1 MGKVGGGGGA
11 GATPLP
17 GVDVVTLEVGVV
29 SSPDVARGNA
39 SDIIGGG
46 RGDRKLVWNPVS
58 RCVVCEEE
66 STFTGFLAFSSA
78 FSFWGSFTLSVSV
91 HSSSEYSPGFV
102 NVNTSPSWFSSS
114 LVNEVMC
121 RLCVCCQ
128 QYRLSA

>member
-1 MGKVGGGGGA
+1 MPPSFVANAGFTVAIISMGKVGGGG

-46 RGDRKLVWNPVS
+46 RGDRKLVWNPVL

-78 FSFWGSFTLSVSV
+78 FSSLGSFSLSV
-91 HSSSEYSPGFV
+91 HSSSDKV
-102 NVNTSPSWFSSS
+102 QASS
-114 LVNEVMC
+114 M
-121 RLCVCCQ
+121 
-128 QYRLSA
+128 

>member
-1 MGKVGGGGGA
+1 MGKGGGRGGA
-11 GATPLP
+11 TLLP

-29 SSPDVARGNA
+29 GSPDVARGNA

-102 NVNTSPSWFSSS
+102 VVNTSPSWFSSS
-114 LVNEVMC
+114 LANEVMG

-128 QYRLSA
+128 QYRLLA

>member
-1 MGKVGGGGGA
+1 MGKVGGGG

-78 FSFWGSFTLSVSV
+78 FSSLGSFSLSV

-121 RLCVCCQ
+121 RLCMCCQ

>member
-1 MGKVGGGGGA
+1 MAKGDVGGGA
-11 GATPLP
+11 ALLP
-17 GVDVVTLEVGVV
+17 KLDVVPLEVGVV
-29 SSPDVARGNA
+29 SRPEVTGGNA

-58 RCVVCEEE
+58 RGVVCEEE

-78 FSFWGSFTLSVSV
+78 FSSLGSFSLSV
-91 HSSSEYSPGFV
+91 HSSSEYSPHFA
-102 NVNTSPSWFSSS
+102 NTSSSWFSSS

-128 QYRLSA
+128 QYRPSA

>member
-1 MGKVGGGGGA
+1 MGKGGGGGGA
-11 GATPLP
+11 TLLP

-29 SSPDVARGNA
+29 SSPEVTRGNA
-39 SDIIGGG
+39 SDIMGDG
-46 RGDRKLVWNPVS
+46 RGDRQLVWNPVS

-78 FSFWGSFTLSVSV
+78 FPFLGIFTLSV
-91 HSSSEYSPGFV
+91 HSSSEYSPGFD
-102 NVNTSPSWFSSS
+102 NTSPSWFSSS

-128 QYRLSA
+128 LYRLSA